1 MDAETLVI
9 SACSES
15 VGFPLYH
22 SIPADRP
29 AEFGVVERTGGDTTN
44 YVVER
49 ALLSVQLFAESRAD
63 AVALADAMKEALLE
77 MPENESNVF
86 GVDILSD
93 YKSNDLQARIPS
105 HTVNCQ
111 VIYNN

>member
-9 SACSES
+9 QACAAS
-15 VGFPLYH
+15 VGVPLFH

-29 AEFGVVERTGGDTTN
+29 EAFGVVERTGGDTTN

-49 ALLSVQLFAESRAD
+49 AILSVQLFAASRA
-63 AVALADAMKEALLE
+63 AVVELAGRMKDALLA
-77 MPENESNVF
+77 MPDTQQNVF
-86 GVDILSD
+86 GADVLSD
-93 YKSNDLQARIPS
+93 YKSNDLQAHIPS

-111 VIYNN
+111 IIYNN